1 MQIMPPIDMDLTL
14 QYAKNMFSSI
24 SQPLYLYIGTAF
36 AFFVLGGLLNL
47 FYKHRRD

>member
-14 QYAKNMFSSI
+14 KYAKNMFDSI

-36 AFFVLGGLLNL
+36 AFFVLSGLLGL
-47 FYKHRRD
+47 FYKYKRN